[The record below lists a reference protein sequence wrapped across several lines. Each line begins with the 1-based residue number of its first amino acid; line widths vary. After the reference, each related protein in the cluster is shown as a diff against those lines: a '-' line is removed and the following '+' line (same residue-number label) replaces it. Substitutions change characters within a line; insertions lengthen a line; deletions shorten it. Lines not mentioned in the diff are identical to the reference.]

1 MTAHT
6 GRSHAARLIAPL
18 VVLLA
23 LAGCTSADP
32 SSPGGAPEEGATSTT
47 TTSCLID
54 TAWQLDIDDMAAQLF
69 VEMQD
74 TGMPIVAVNG
84 FGSHELQF
92 AEEGLATN
100 SVDVTFELVLAP
112 SDAPT
117 SVTQLR
123 QFGSA
128 YGDWAWIADSDRVAF
143 SNWESD
149 VKLEMSIEVSGVVT
163 MLPTTDLPL
172 TDTTGIDM
180 AVSCSADGLE
190 TRPDGSPFI
199 QRWNAG

>member
-1 MTAHT
+1 MTAHIAR
-6 GRSHAARLIAPL
+6 GHAARFIAPL
-18 VVLLA
+18 VGLLA
-23 LAGCTSADP
+23 LAGCTTADP
-32 SSPGGAPEEGATSTT
+32 SSPDGMPDEGATSTT

-54 TAWQLDIDDMAAQLF
+54 TAWQLDIDDMAAQLLI
-69 VEMQD
+69 ELQA
-74 TGMPIVAVNG
+74 TGMPVVTVNG

-117 SVTQLR
+117 SVAQLR

-128 YGDWAWIADSDRVAF
+128 YGDWAWIADSDRVTF

-163 MLPTTDLPL
+163 MLPASDLPL

-180 AVSCSADGLE
+180 VASCSADGLE
-190 TRPDGSPFI
+190 TRPDGSPFV
-199 QRWNAG
+199 QRWHAG